1 MVYGQ
6 NHNLKFNE
14 PLLLPPMWKW
24 WHQYMPLFAE
34 AWHSY
39 HTYWL
44 KIAEEGNIPV
54 YFFRYEDLLADKK
67 TEMEKIMSFICGI
80 ENV

>member
-1 MVYGQ
+1 
-6 NHNLKFNE
+6 
-14 PLLLPPMWKW
+14 
-24 WHQYMPLFAE
+24 MPLFAE

-67 TEMEKIMSFICGI
+67 SEMEKIMSFICGI
-80 ENV
+80 ENVEGTVLEARVEEFCA